1 MISLLETLKDSA
13 ESGLDSA
20 TSHVENI
27 HRMIGGYVRQYVPGK
42 KAAGGDPEADTSR
55 DTVYDVIRGV
65 NREIGAFG
73 TDVFEIIEDARARRA
88 TDKDQSHDD
97 R

>member
-1 MISLLETLKDSA
+1 MMNLLETLKDSA

-27 HRMIGGYVRQYVPGK
+27 HGLIGGYVRQHVPGAK
-42 KAAGGDPEADTSR
+42 TTDEHANADAGH

-73 TDVFEIIEDARARRA
+73 TDIFEIIDDARMRYTTESER
-88 TDKDQSHDD
+88 KDDD
-97 R
+97 D